1 MNYDGILVRITF
13 VFFSF
18 SAGAF
23 ASLDVNLPLSME
35 TLTILPLSFMD
46 FVSMSSDP
54 KIK

>member
-23 ASLDVNLPLSME
+23 ASLDVNLALSME
-35 TLTILPLSFMD
+35 ILAILPLSFMD
-46 FVSMSSDP
+46 FVIMLSGP
-54 KIK
+54 